1 MAFSLSE
8 RHYKPKDQPEKKEEG
23 KGDLRKQEESETEL
37 FRLEVRENLS
47 PKTLGVRVIR
57 VRDEPS

>member
-8 RHYKPKDQPEKKEEG
+8 CHYKPKDQPEKKEEG

-37 FRLEVRENLS
+37 FRLEVREK